1 MDRCAINFVA
11 RHWWRRVEV
20 WLIAVLLLAGGAM
33 LGFQVAEWRL
43 SSWYTAQVT
52 EVRRGYDE
60 ATKQRDMR
68 LDRLAN
74 TATEAA
80 VKVEGAAA
88 KAEAAAGTA
97 TEAAKTAGT
106 AADKVN
112 EVLERQTP

>member
-1 MDRCAINFVA
+1 MEKCAINFMA

-20 WLIAVLLLAGGAM
+20 WLIAILLLAGGAM

-43 SSWYTAQVT
+43 SSWYTTQVA

-60 ATKQRDMR
+60 ATIQRDMR
-68 LDRLAN
+68 LNKLAK
-74 TATEAA
+74 TATDAAGKVEDAAGKATEAA
-80 VKVEGAAA
+80 D
-88 KAEAAAGTA
+88 TA
-97 TEAAKTAGT
+97 SK

>member
-1 MDRCAINFVA
+1 MEKCAINFMA

-20 WLIAVLLLAGGAM
+20 WLIAILLLAGGAM

-43 SSWYTAQVT
+43 SSWYTAQVA

-60 ATKQRDMR
+60 ATIQRDMR
-68 LDRLAN
+68 LNKLAK
-74 TATEAA
+74 TATDAAGKVEDAAGKATEAA
-80 VKVEGAAA
+80 D
-88 KAEAAAGTA
+88 TA
-97 TEAAKTAGT
+97 SK

>member
-1 MDRCAINFVA
+1 MERCAINFVA

-43 SSWYTAQVT
+43 SSWYSAQVA

-60 ATKQRDMR
+60 ATVQRDMR
-68 LDRLAN
+68 LNKLAK
-74 TATEAA
+74 TATDAA
-80 VKVEGAAA
+80 VKVEGAAG
-88 KAEAAAGTA
+88 KA
-97 TEAAKTAGT
+97 TEAAEVASK

-112 EVLERQTP
+112 EAVERQTP